1 MKNEKT
7 ITYYNQAGVLSI
19 LLLPSPSCRSSVTI
33 SRRSASLYCAAYCD
47 GVVSLSVCL
56 SVCLSLQSRL
66 SNKQEAVKSTVYYS
80 EHALEVLFGKEVR

>member
-1 MKNEKT
+1 MKDEKT
-7 ITYYNQAGVLSI
+7 ITYENQAGVLSI
-19 LLLPSPSCRSSVTI
+19 LLPTSPSCRSSVTI

-47 GVVSLSVCL
+47 GVVSL